1 MLDEIKIMQF
11 ADGTLNPSEREAV
24 KKEIENNP
32 EYKKILED
40 YIYTGEILNN
50 LGKEIKSQ
58 PLPKYLSNKI
68 LKFNEKKSKLFKKKQ
83 FNFNI
88 FDIFKIKYSAIAAGF
103 ALFFVG
109 GYTTSHYLIANKYD
123 FKNFQEVKNT
133 TNNRLIFNQPKFRE
147 AKIDNKID
155 LDSTKEFYQIF
166 NIEKFETE
174 INAKINNTLNDQK
187 LYIQFSNNN
196 EIELVVSN
204 NFKNNKDQ
212 NCKNLNLQ
220 KKIKI
225 TEISDAVNASISI
238 CNQNN
243 EWKFVGINLN

>member
-50 LGKEIKSQ
+50 LGKEIKSK
-58 PLPKYLSNKI
+58 PLPAYLSNKI
-68 LKFNEKKSKLFKKKQ
+68 FEFNKNKVQFVKKKQ
-83 FNFNI
+83 FNFN
-88 FDIFKIKYSAIAAGF
+88 FLDIFKIKYSAVAAGF

-109 GYTTSHYLIANKYD
+109 GYTTSHYLITDKTD
-123 FKNFQEVKNT
+123 FRNMQEVKNNT
-133 TNNRLIFNQPKFRE
+133 DNQPIFRG
-147 AKIDNKID
+147 AKKNIETG
-155 LDSTKEFYQIF
+155 LDSSAEFYQIF
-166 NIEKFETE
+166 NIEKFNKE
-174 INAKINNTLNDQK
+174 INAKIKNAQNNEK
-187 LYIQFSNNN
+187 LKIQFTNNN
-196 EIELVVSN
+196 SIELVVGN

-225 TEISDAVNASISI
+225 TETSDMVNASISI
-238 CNQNN
+238 CSQNK
-243 EWKFVGINLN
+243 EWKFVSINLN

>member
-24 KKEIENNP
+24 KKEIENSP

-50 LGKEIKSQ
+50 LGKEIKSK
-58 PLPKYLSNKI
+58 PLPTYLSNKI
-68 LKFNEKKSKLFKKKQ
+68 FEFNKNKAQFVKKKQ
-83 FNFNI
+83 FNFNF
-88 FDIFKIKYSAIAAGF
+88 FDIFKIKYSAVAAGF

-109 GYTTSHYLIANKYD
+109 GYTTSHYLIADKTDYGNM
-123 FKNFQEVKNT
+123 QEVKNT
-133 TNNRLIFNQPKFRE
+133 TDNQPIFRG
-147 AKIDNKID
+147 AKKNIETG
-155 LDSTKEFYQIF
+155 LDSSAEFYQIF
-166 NIEKFETE
+166 NIEKFNKE
-174 INAKINNTLNDQK
+174 INAKIKNTQNNQK
-187 LYIQFSNNN
+187 LKIQFSNNN
-196 EIELVVSN
+196 TIELVVGN

-225 TEISDAVNASISI
+225 TETNEPVNASISI
-238 CNQNN
+238 CSQNK
-243 EWKFVGINLN
+243 EWKFVSINLN

>member
-24 KKEIENNP
+24 KKEIENNA

-50 LGKEIKSQ
+50 LGKEIKSK
-58 PLPKYLSNKI
+58 PLPTYLSNKI
-68 LKFNEKKSKLFKKKQ
+68 FEFNKNKVQFAKKKQ
-83 FNFNI
+83 FSFNF
-88 FDIFKIKYSAIAAGF
+88 FDIFKIKYSAVAAGF

-109 GYTTSHYLIANKYD
+109 GYTTSHYLIADKTDYGNM
-123 FKNFQEVKNT
+123 QEVKGT
-133 TNNRLIFNQPKFRE
+133 IDNQPIFRG
-147 AKIDNKID
+147 AKKNIETG
-155 LDSTKEFYQIF
+155 LDSSVEFYQIF
-166 NIEKFETE
+166 NIEKFNKE
-174 INAKINNTLNDQK
+174 INAKIKNTKNNQK
-187 LYIQFSNNN
+187 LKIQFSNNN
-196 EIELVVSN
+196 AIELVVGN

-225 TEISDAVNASISI
+225 TEINEPVNASISI
-238 CNQNN
+238 CSQNN
-243 EWKFVGINLN
+243 EWKFVSINLN

>member
-50 LGKEIKSQ
+50 LGKEIKSK
-58 PLPKYLSNKI
+58 PLPTYLSNKI
-68 LKFNEKKSKLFKKKQ
+68 YEFNKNKVQFVQKKQ
-83 FNFNI
+83 FNFN
-88 FDIFKIKYSAIAAGF
+88 FLDIFKIKYSAVAAGF

-109 GYTTSHYLIANKYD
+109 GYTTSHYLIADKID
-123 FKNFQEVKNT
+123 FRNMQEVKN
-133 TNNRLIFNQPKFRE
+133 NADNQPIFRG
-147 AKIDNKID
+147 AKKNIETG
-155 LDSTKEFYQIF
+155 LDSSAEFYQIF
-166 NIEKFETE
+166 NIEKFNKE
-174 INAKINNTLNDQK
+174 INAKIKNAQNNEK
-187 LYIQFSNNN
+187 LKIQFTNNN
-196 EIELVVSN
+196 SIELVVGS

-225 TEISDAVNASISI
+225 TETSDAVNASISI
-238 CNQNN
+238 CSQNK
-243 EWKFVGINLN
+243 EWKFVSINLN

>member
-50 LGKEIKSQ
+50 LGKEIKSK
-58 PLPKYLSNKI
+58 PLPTYLSNKI
-68 LKFNEKKSKLFKKKQ
+68 FEFNKNKVKFVKKKQ
-83 FNFNI
+83 FNFNF
-88 FDIFKIKYSAIAAGF
+88 FDIFKIKYSAVAAGF

-109 GYTTSHYLIANKYD
+109 GYTTSHYLITDKTDYGNM
-123 FKNFQEVKNT
+123 QEVKNT
-133 TNNRLIFNQPKFRE
+133 IDNQPIFRG
-147 AKIDNKID
+147 AKKNIEIE
-155 LDSTKEFYQIF
+155 LDSSAEFYQIF
-166 NIEKFETE
+166 NIEKFNKE
-174 INAKINNTLNDQK
+174 INAKIKNTKNNQK
-187 LYIQFSNNN
+187 LKIQFSNNN
-196 EIELVVSN
+196 AIEIVVGN

-225 TEISDAVNASISI
+225 TEINEPVNASISI
-238 CNQNN
+238 CSKNK
-243 EWKFVGINLN
+243 EWKFVSINLN